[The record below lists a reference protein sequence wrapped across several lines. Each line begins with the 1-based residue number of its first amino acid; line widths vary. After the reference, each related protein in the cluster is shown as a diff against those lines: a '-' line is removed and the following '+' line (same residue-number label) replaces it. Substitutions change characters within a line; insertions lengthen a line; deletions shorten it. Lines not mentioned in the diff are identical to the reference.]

1 MATIDLLRPGTLAE
15 RQQALLDAL
24 FLSTPHRASV
34 DSKFTA
40 NYVENT
46 LARGLIAYQSNAHLQ
61 AERCMQAV
69 YPVLAQLLGAESF
82 AAFARAFWHS
92 HPPTRGDL
100 SEWGDLVAGFVASSA
115 QLADLPYAADVA
127 RVEWALHRCATA
139 ADADPDLATLQCLAE
154 QDPGELWVTL
164 APGLCLVPS
173 LWPVVS
179 IVNAHQ
185 RALPKDEAEGGLDLR
200 EVRQRFCDG
209 RRETAMVWRQGYK
222 PFVRETLP
230 GEATLLAAVLD
241 GHSLGHALRAAMGA
255 GCGGSSMSPPLDFAA
270 WLPLAVA
277 GGLLLSVAHRHKQCD
292 A

>member
-1 MATIDLLRPGTLAE
+1 MASIDLLRPGTLAE

-82 AAFARAFWHS
+82 AAFARAFWHA

-139 ADADPDLATLQCLAE
+139 ADADPDLTTLQCLVE

-173 LWPVVS
+173 IWPVAS

-185 RALPKDEAEGGLDLR
+185 KALPKGEAEGGVDLR
-200 EVRQRFCDG
+200 EVRQRLYDG
-209 RRETAMVWRQGYK
+209 RGETAVVWRQGYK
-222 PFVRETLP
+222 PLVRETLP

-241 GHSLGHALRAAMGA
+241 GHSLGHALHVAMGA
-255 GCGGSSMSPPLDFAA
+255 DCGGSSMSPPLDFAA
-270 WLPLAVA
+270 WLPLAVS
-277 GGLLLSVAHRHKQCD
+277 GGLLLSVAHRHQQSN